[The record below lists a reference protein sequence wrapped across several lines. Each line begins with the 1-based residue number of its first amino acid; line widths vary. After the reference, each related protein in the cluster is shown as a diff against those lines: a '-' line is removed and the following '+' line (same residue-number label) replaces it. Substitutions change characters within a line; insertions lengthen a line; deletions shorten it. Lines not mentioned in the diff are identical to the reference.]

1 MKSILTLT
9 IILFGSTCFAFQ
21 HDVVKGQWAVYDNSL
36 LSDST
41 YYFLNINNDFS
52 GVLIRS
58 LGHEPIT
65 SKFSS
70 KDVIKQNG
78 YIEIDLSKNEKVVLS
93 AWKLKSGGG
102 RLTGQLFMYKEN
114 GELFNMLYF
123 PLQLLNEK
131 HEFMGNDAIREL
143 SEKYR

>member
-1 MKSILTLT
+1 M
-9 IILFGSTCFAFQ
+9 
-21 HDVVKGQWAVYDNSL
+21 VKGQWAIYDNGL

-65 SKFSS
+65 IEFSS

-78 YIEIDLSKNEKVVLS
+78 YIEINISKKEKVVLS
-93 AWKLKSGGG
+93 AWKLKSGSG
-102 RLTGQLFMYKEN
+102 RLTGQIFMYKES

-123 PLQLLNEK
+123 PLQLINDK
-131 HEFMGNDAIREL
+131 HKFMDNDAIKEL
-143 SEKYR
+143 SNKYR

>member
-1 MKSILTLT
+1 MKRILALT
-9 IILFGSTCFAFQ
+9 IILFSSTCFAFQ
-21 HDVVKGQWAVYDNSL
+21 HDVVKGQWAIYDNGL

-52 GVLIRS
+52 GVLIRA

-65 SKFSS
+65 IEFSS

-78 YIEIDLSKNEKVVLS
+78 YIEINISKKEKVVLS
-93 AWKLKSGGG
+93 AWKLKSGSG
-102 RLTGQLFMYKEN
+102 RLTGQLFMYKES

-123 PLQLLNEK
+123 PLQLLNGK
-131 HEFMGNDAIREL
+131 HKFMDNDAIKEL
-143 SEKYR
+143 SNKYR